1 MNNRNSDA
9 HKDRNWDVIVVGARV
24 AGAATAMLLA
34 RAGLRVLCVDRSR
47 YGGDTVSTH
56 ALMRGGVLQLQRWGV
71 LDAVADAGTPPVR
84 RTVFHYGA
92 ESVAVSIRPAAGVEA
107 LYAPRR
113 TVIDALLVD
122 AAQRAGVTFEFG
134 AAVAGLARDT
144 DGRVAGVIIEDR
156 RAGLR
161 HGTGAFD
168 SAGDGADVDRDPVAG
183 RMAVVDSCIERIE
196 RAPLVIGA
204 DGRNSLVA
212 RTAGAPAG
220 TVGRWPSSYLY
231 GYWADFPS
239 DGYEWFYRPGL
250 TAGAIPTN
258 GGLTCVF
265 VGAHPDRMQD
275 LVSARSPLAALQLLA
290 EPAGIGQRLRE
301 AVRVEPVRY
310 SKVLPP
316 GYLRP
321 AHGPGWA
328 LVGDAGHWIDPISTH
343 GMTAA
348 LRDAELLSQAVLS
361 APPDGARLQSALAGY
376 QATRDRLSLP
386 MLRVTEE
393 IASYRWDLTSI
404 RTLLRTLSSAMTDE
418 VEALSALAAVA

>member
-1 MNNRNSDA
+1 MNNRSSNL
-9 HKDRNWDVIVVGARV
+9 HRDRHWDVIVVGARV

-47 YGGDTVSTH
+47 YGADTVSTH

-92 ESVAVSIRPAAGVEA
+92 ESIGVSIRPSAGVDA

-122 AAQRAGVTFEFG
+122 AAHRAGATVEFG
-134 AAVAGLARDT
+134 AAVAGLARDG

-156 RAGLR
+156 RAGVG
-161 HGTGAFD
+161 HG
-168 SAGDGADVDRDPVAG
+168 AGIDRDPAAG
-183 RMAVVDSCIERIE
+183 PMAVIGSRAGRIE

-212 RTAGAPAG
+212 RTAGAAPG
-220 TVGRWPSSYLY
+220 IGGRWSSGYLY

-258 GGLTCVF
+258 SGLTCVF
-265 VGAHPDRMQD
+265 VGAHPDRMED
-275 LVSARSPLAALQLLA
+275 LVSARPPLAALQLLA
-290 EPAGIGQRLRE
+290 DPAGIGQRLRD

-310 SKVLPP
+310 SRVLPP

-321 AHGPGWA
+321 AYGPGWA
-328 LVGDAGHWIDPISTH
+328 LVGDAGHWLDPISTH

-361 APPDGARLQSALAGY
+361 APMGGPRLQFALAGY

-393 IASYRWDLTSI
+393 IASYHWDLTGI
-404 RTLLRTLSSAMTDE
+404 RTLLRTLASAMTDE
-418 VEALSALAAVA
+418 VEALSALTAVA

>member
-1 MNNRNSDA
+1 MINRNSNA
-9 HKDRNWDVIVVGARV
+9 LGTRQWDVIVVGARV

-56 ALMRGGVLQLQRWGV
+56 ALMRGGGLQLQRWGV

-92 ESVAVSIRPAAGVEA
+92 ESIGVSIRPSAGVDA

-156 RAGLR
+156 RAGL
-161 HGTGAFD
+161 G
-168 SAGDGADVDRDPVAG
+168 DPVGHGAG
-183 RMAVVDSCIERIE
+183 IDRRAPIGPIAGVGSRARRIE

-212 RTAGAPAG
+212 RSAGAAEG
-220 TVGRWPSSYLY
+220 TVGRWASSYLY

-258 GGLTCVF
+258 AGLTCVF

>member
-1 MNNRNSDA
+1 MNNRTSDA
-9 HKDRNWDVIVVGARV
+9 HKDRRWDVIVVGARV

-92 ESVAVSIRPAAGVEA
+92 ESVAVSIRPAAGVDA

-122 AAQRAGVTFEFG
+122 AAQRAGATVEFG
-134 AAVAGLARDT
+134 ATVAGLARDT
-144 DGRVAGVIIEDR
+144 HGRVAGVTIEDR
-156 RAGLR
+156 RAGAS
-161 HGTGAFD
+161 H
-168 SAGDGADVDRDPVAG
+168 GADIDRGPAIGRIAG
-183 RMAVVDSCIERIE
+183 IDSRAGRIE

-212 RTAGAPAG
+212 RITGATPS
-220 TVGRWPSSYLY
+220 TVGRWASSYLY

-258 GGLTCVF
+258 AGLTCVF

-290 EPAGIGQRLRE
+290 EPAGIGQRLRD

-321 AHGPGWA
+321 AYGPGWA

-393 IASYRWDLTSI
+393 IASYRWDLTGI

>member
-1 MNNRNSDA
+1 M
-9 HKDRNWDVIVVGARV
+9 
-24 AGAATAMLLA
+24 
-34 RAGLRVLCVDRSR
+34 LCVDRSR

-92 ESVAVSIRPAAGVEA
+92 ESVAVSIRPSAGVDA

-122 AAQRAGVTFEFG
+122 AAQRAGATVEFG
-134 AAVAGLARDT
+134 ATVAGLQRDS
-144 DGRVAGVIIEDR
+144 DGRVTGVVIDDR
-156 RAGLR
+156 RA
-161 HGTGAFD
+161 AI
-168 SAGDGADVDRDPVAG
+168 DRGSRRV
-183 RMAVVDSCIERIE
+183 E
-196 RAPLVIGA
+196 RAPLVVGA

-212 RTAGAPAG
+212 RATGAARGPAG
-220 TVGRWPSSYLY
+220 RRASSFLY

-258 GGLTCVF
+258 AGLTCVF
-265 VGAHPDRMQD
+265 VGAQPARIEE
-275 LVSARSPLAALQLLA
+275 LVSARSPLAAFQLLA
-290 EPAGIGQRLRE
+290 DPAGIGSRIR
-301 AVRVEPVRY
+301 AAARAEPVRY
-310 SKVLPP
+310 VRALPP

-321 AHGPGWA
+321 AFGPGWA

-361 APPDGARLQSALAGY
+361 APQGGAQLAVRARRIPGHPRPAVPADAAGDRGNRLLPVGSHPHPDVAAHPVLGDDGRGGSTHRAGPGGLTDVRERPDDSVDVTTIIRGREAIEPWMSA
-376 QATRDRLSLP
+376 SP
-386 MLRVTEE
+386 CWVV
-393 IASYRWDLTSI
+393 SRWRSPG
-404 RTLLRTLSSAMTDE
+404 RRSRRRSGGGGMPRRW
-418 VEALSALAAVA
+418 

>member
-1 MNNRNSDA
+1 MTMPSSTIS
-9 HKDRNWDVIVVGARV
+9 KDRRWDVIVVGARV

-92 ESVAVSIRPAAGVEA
+92 ESVVVSIRPSAGVDA

-122 AAQRAGVTFEFG
+122 AARRAGATVEFG
-134 AAVAGLARDT
+134 ATVAGLHRDD
-144 DGRVAGVIIEDR
+144 DGQVTGVVIDDR
-156 RAGLR
+156 RAGI
-161 HGTGAFD
+161 
-168 SAGDGADVDRDPVAG
+168 DRG
-183 RMAVVDSCIERIE
+183 SRRIE

-212 RTAGAPAG
+212 RTTGAARGPAG
-220 TVGRWPSSYLY
+220 RRASSFLY

-239 DGYEWFYRPGL
+239 DGYEWFYRPGV

-258 GGLTCVF
+258 AGLTCVF
-265 VGAHPDRMQD
+265 VGAPPARIQE
-275 LVSARSPLAALQLLA
+275 LVSARSPLAAFHLLA
-290 EPAGIGQRLRE
+290 DPAGIGSRIR
-301 AVRVEPVRY
+301 AAARAEPVRY
-310 SKVLPP
+310 VRALPP

-321 AHGPGWA
+321 AFGPGWA
-328 LVGDAGHWIDPISTH
+328 LVGDAGHWMDPISTH

-361 APPDGARLQSALAGY
+361 APHGGAQLQSALAGY

-393 IASYRWDLTSI
+393 IASYQWDLTRI

-418 VEALSALAAVA
+418 VEALTALTAVA